1 MIIVPWFYYVE
12 FNDMEYGWSLMSI
25 TRMSVSWNNFLMVAF
40 SINMKWEFRLEFIG
54 QNLSLKKIK
63 SRYNS
68 NSNRMNPIV
77 WTV

>member
-12 FNDMEYGWSLMSI
+12 FNYMEYGWSLMSI
-25 TRMSVSWNNFLMVAF
+25 TRMSVSWNNVLMVAF

-63 SRYNS
+63 SGYNS
-68 NSNRMNPIV
+68 NSNRMNSIV
-77 WTV
+77 WTL